1 MLVVLLVGYNQSINL
16 SIKKFQTSVIIS
28 YDTKRNNRLLM
39 ERTKQERLMP
49 LIVNIQQVVQQTAT
63 RSIQGQSEIQLVSTL
78 RVAYFCIKTV
88 FRKRSSCNLENKQT
102 KQLNSQYMTKL
113 TPKSLCIINSVICI

>member
-1 MLVVLLVGYNQSINL
+1 MLVGYNQSINL

-78 RVAYFCIKTV
+78 RVASF
-88 FRKRSSCNLENKQT
+88 LLKQCFE
-102 KQLNSQYMTKL
+102 KDLVA
-113 TPKSLCIINSVICI
+113 I

>member
-1 MLVVLLVGYNQSINL
+1 LLVGYNQSINL

-78 RVAYFCIKTV
+78 RVASFFIKTV
-88 FRKRSSCNLENKQT
+88 FRKRSSCNLENKQI
-102 KQLNSQYMTKL
+102 KQLNSQYMT
-113 TPKSLCIINSVICI
+113 N

>member
-1 MLVVLLVGYNQSINL
+1 MLVGYNQSINL

-78 RVAYFCIKTV
+78 RVASFFIKTV